1 MSLFKKK
8 ESNQS
13 KKKKE
18 KNKAK
23 NENKKNESRNTKKVA
38 HIKEAIPAR
47 WSDEYQCFI
56 DNDDNFIL
64 MAKVLGTNI
73 WGMKENDQY
82 AYLNAFSTIFL
93 QSINSGMIYSYEV
106 PADVEGYI
114 NDCEVL
120 KNTLNVTRSNVDRQ
134 RYSILN
140 DNENRLKEVSV
151 TRELVD
157 RNFMIILKNKNYD
170 VLKSEINTVC
180 NILNNY
186 QQTKPATPQEML
198 NTVYNYYNPTESEF
212 VGTSY
217 FDLDYGKMDL
227 IYPDKLGI
235 LQRGLSSTMTINDN
249 VYTRTKWIYTFMS
262 EPTMALLGYCAT
274 FRYCDFS
281 LHFEMA
287 PHDIIKRDID
297 KTINNL
303 NKNLNKEKN
312 ASTMAV
318 IEKELENNYQMTR
331 EVSAEGSTP
340 IYFLVSIRITA
351 DSPELLKERCKDVDN
366 LATQLNIK
374 FREGMHRPMEMFNLS
389 CPLCLNQVPEYNQLT
404 TVDTLGY
411 MYPFTHEALYD
422 STVRRDKNEDV
433 IYRYPPICIGTT
445 KDTNGVLFYD
455 NFTRKDDRANSN
467 EAVFGSSGY
476 GKTTYLMHLIT
487 QRFGI
492 GYQQYSIDVEG
503 TQLKKLTYALGG
515 ENIDCSD
522 GDKGRINPLHVRITV
537 PESEKE
543 DEKIPLSDIKP
554 LSSHIRFLRVF
565 FDSYK
570 GKGGRQD
577 IRLLHDSLIEEAL
590 ERTYKRIMNI
600 DYQTSA
606 EYIVEHFSNDDYPI
620 LSDLYDELKTMK
632 IESEDANDMACRE
645 KISDCIAFI
654 RPLAVGADAILFNG
668 PTNINLNNPLINFD
682 ISGLQDNTGSRILLT
697 QYFNILSFIWT
708 QVISDESDTRKQI
721 YADEYGVIMDPELQE
736 VMKYFASIS
745 RRIRK
750 RIGGLTVAT
759 QQISDVL
766 KPEVKSEGHVI
777 INQSCYQF
785 FFNIAGETE
794 YFKGTKIL
802 PESALQFIQFAKIGE
817 CYAKFGTQTSM
828 TTQIIIPPDELRFFE
843 RIKK

>member
-274 FRYCDFS
+274 FRCCDFS

-389 CPLCLNQVPEYNQLT
+389 SPLCLNQVPEYNQLT

>member
-82 AYLNAFSTIFL
+82 AYLNALSTIFL

-312 ASTMAV
+312 ASQQAV
-318 IEKELENNYQMTR
+318 INKELENNYQMTR

-389 CPLCLNQVPEYNQLT
+389 SPLCLNQVPEYNQLT

-422 STVRRDKNEDV
+422 STVRCDKNEDV

-766 KPEVKSEGHVI
+766 KPEVKSEGQVI

>member
-389 CPLCLNQVPEYNQLT
+389 SPLCLNQVPEYNQLT

-522 GDKGRINPLHVRITV
+522 GDQSLTC
-537 PESEKE
+537 
-543 DEKIPLSDIKP
+543 
-554 LSSHIRFLRVF
+554 
-565 FDSYK
+565 SY
-570 GKGGRQD
+570 
-577 IRLLHDSLIEEAL
+577 
-590 ERTYKRIMNI
+590 N
-600 DYQTSA
+600 
-606 EYIVEHFSNDDYPI
+606 
-620 LSDLYDELKTMK
+620 
-632 IESEDANDMACRE
+632 
-645 KISDCIAFI
+645 
-654 RPLAVGADAILFNG
+654 
-668 PTNINLNNPLINFD
+668 
-682 ISGLQDNTGSRILLT
+682 GSR
-697 QYFNILSFIWT
+697 
-708 QVISDESDTRKQI
+708 K
-721 YADEYGVIMDPELQE
+721 
-736 VMKYFASIS
+736 
-745 RRIRK
+745 
-750 RIGGLTVAT
+750 
-759 QQISDVL
+759 
-766 KPEVKSEGHVI
+766 
-777 INQSCYQF
+777 
-785 FFNIAGETE
+785 
-794 YFKGTKIL
+794 
-802 PESALQFIQFAKIGE
+802 
-817 CYAKFGTQTSM
+817 
-828 TTQIIIPPDELRFFE
+828 
-843 RIKK
+843 

>member
-18 KNKAK
+18 KNQNKQQ
-23 NENKKNESRNTKKVA
+23 NKKPAPRDTKKVS
-38 HIKEAIPAR
+38 HIKDAIPVK
-47 WSDEYQCFI
+47 WSEEYQCFV
-56 DNDDNFIL
+56 DNNDNFIL
-64 MAKVLGTNI
+64 MAKVTGTNI
-73 WGMKENDQY
+73 WGLNQKDQF
-82 AYLNAFSTIFL
+82 AYLNAYATIF
-93 QSINSGMIYSYEV
+93 QQNIHAGMIYSYEV

-114 NDCEVL
+114 HDYEVL
-120 KNTLNVTRSNVDRQ
+120 KNTLNVTKSDVDRK
-134 RYSILN
+134 RYEILN
-140 DNENRLKEVSV
+140 DTENRLKEVSV

-157 RNFMIILKNKNYD
+157 RNFMIILKHKDFN
-170 VLKSEINTVC
+170 VLRDEINTVC
-180 NILNNY
+180 NILNPY

-312 ASTMAV
+312 ASQQFV

-340 IYFLVSIRITA
+340 IYFLVSIRIAA

-389 CPLCLNQVPEYNQLT
+389 SPLCLNQVPEYNQLT

-422 STVRRDKNEDV
+422 STVRRDKNKNV

-455 NFTRKDDRANSN
+455 NFVKKDARANYN
-467 EAVFGSSGY
+467 EFIAGSAGF
-476 GKTTYLMHLIT
+476 GKTTLIMWLIE
-487 QRFGI
+487 QRYGL
-492 GYQQYSIDVEG
+492 GYEQFIIDVEG
-503 TQLKKLTYALGG
+503 KELHKLVYELGG
-515 ENIDCSD
+515 QNIDCSD
-522 GDKGRINPLHVRITV
+522 GDKGRINPLHIRFNV
-537 PESEKE
+537 PDSEKE
-543 DEKIPLSDIKP
+543 DEKIPLSEIKP
-554 LSSHIRFLRVF
+554 LSSHIRFLRIF

-570 GKGGRQD
+570 GKSGERD
-577 IRLLHDSLIEEAL
+577 IRILHDNLIEKGL
-590 ERTYKRIMNI
+590 ERIYKRIMNI
-600 DYQTSA
+600 DYQTTA
-606 EYIVEHFSNDDYPI
+606 EYIVEHFSNEDYPVMM
-620 LSDLYDELKTMK
+620 DLYEELKTMRDDADK
-632 IESEDANDMACRE
+632 NNNSIEKE
-645 KISDCIAFI
+645 KLNECIAFI
-654 RPLAVGADAILFNG
+654 RPLAKGADAIIFNG
-668 PTNINLNNPLINFD
+668 HTNVDLNSPLINFN
-682 ISGLQDNTGSRILLT
+682 ISGLQDNTSSRILIT
-697 QYFNILSFIWT
+697 QYYNILSYIWT
-708 QVISDESDTRKQI
+708 EVVSDMEDIRKQI
-721 YADEYGVIMDPELQE
+721 YADEFGVIMDPELGG
-736 VMKYFASIS
+736 VMKYFNSII
-745 RRIRK
+745 RRDRK
-750 RIGGLTVAT
+750 RLCGLTTAT
-759 QQISDVL
+759 QQINDVL
-766 KPEVKSEGHVI
+766 KDEVKSEGEAI
-777 INQSCYQF
+777 INLSCYQF
-785 FFNIAGETE
+785 FLNLGGGIE
-794 YFKGTKIL
+794 YFKNTDLI
-802 PESALQFIQFAKIGE
+802 PESALEFIQFANIGD
-817 CYAKFGTQTSM
+817 CYVKFGSQTAMKAEIALPPEELAYLESM
-828 TTQIIIPPDELRFFE
+828 
-843 RIKK
+843 KK

>member
-1 MSLFKKK
+1 MSIFKKK

-18 KNKAK
+18 KNQNKQQ
-23 NENKKNESRNTKKVA
+23 NKKPSPRDTKKVS
-38 HIKEAIPAR
+38 HIKDAIPAK
-47 WSDEYQCFI
+47 WSEEYQCFV
-56 DNDDNFIL
+56 DNNDNFIL
-64 MAKVLGTNI
+64 MAKVTGTNI
-73 WGMKENDQY
+73 WGMNQKDQF
-82 AYLNAFSTIFL
+82 AYLNAYATIF
-93 QSINSGMIYSYEV
+93 QQNIHAGMIYSYEV

-114 NDCEVL
+114 HDCEVL
-120 KNTLNVTRSNVDRQ
+120 KNTLNVTKSVVDRK
-134 RYSILN
+134 RYEILN
-140 DNENRLKEVSV
+140 DAENRLKEVSV

-157 RNFMIILKNKNYD
+157 RNFMIILKHKNLN
-170 VLKSEINTVC
+170 VLKDQINTVC
-180 NILNNY
+180 SILNTY

-235 LQRGLSSTMTINDN
+235 LQRGLSSTITINDN
-249 VYTRTKWIYTFMS
+249 VYTRTKWVYTFMS

-287 PHDIIKRDID
+287 PHDIIKKDID

-312 ASTMAV
+312 ASQQAV

-331 EVSAEGSTP
+331 EVSAECSTP

-351 DSPELLKERCKDVDN
+351 DSLELLKERCKDVDN

-389 CPLCLNQVPEYNQLT
+389 SPLCLNQVPEYNQLT

-422 STVRRDKNEDV
+422 STVRRDKNKNI

-455 NFTRKDDRANSN
+455 NFTKKDDRANYN
-467 EAVFGSSGY
+467 EAVFGSSGF

-487 QRFGI
+487 HRYGI

-503 TQLKKLTYALGG
+503 SELKKLTYALGG
-515 ENIDCSD
+515 ENVDCSD

-543 DEKIPLSDIKP
+543 DEKIPLSEIKP
-554 LSSHIRFLRVF
+554 LSPHIRFLRVF
-565 FDSYK
+565 FDAYK
-570 GKGGRQD
+570 GRNGKKD
-577 IRLLHDSLIEEAL
+577 IRILHDNLIEEAL

-606 EYIVEHFSNDDYPI
+606 EDIVENFSNDDYPI
-620 LSDLYDELKTMK
+620 LSDLYEELKTMK
-632 IESEDANDMACRE
+632 NESEDANDTTRKE
-645 KISDCIAFI
+645 KLSECIAFI

-668 PTNINLNNPLINFD
+668 HTNINLNNPLINFD

-708 QVISDESDTRKQI
+708 QVISDSRDIRKQI
-721 YADEYGVIMDPELQE
+721 YADEYGIIMDPDLKE
-736 VMKYFASIS
+736 VMKYFSSIS

-766 KPEVKSEGHVI
+766 KDEVKSEGEVI
-777 INQSCYQF
+777 INQSGYQF
-785 FFNIAGETE
+785 FFNLAGETE

-802 PESALQFIQFAKIGE
+802 PESAQEFIQFANIGE
-817 CYAKFGTQTSM
+817 CYAKFGSQTAM

-843 RIKK
+843 SIKK